1 MRKPEPFSEIE
12 EALKRL
18 MPVGLSE
25 GARTEVESQLDEL
38 CGDAELVNPVVAKF
52 PKWRALGGIAAAL
65 LLGLVIFHGG
75 NDGSQAPVAAAA
87 ESDFVLLNGA
97 DRVEGMSDE
106 GLFVDSGGSAMR
118 KLKVRVVEESKVRD
132 KESGIV
138 VTLSE
143 PREEM
148 YLVPVSTF

>member
-12 EALKRL
+12 EALMRL

-25 GARTEVESQLDEL
+25 SVRTEVESQLDEL
-38 CGDAELVNPVVAKF
+38 CGDVEFVHPVVATF
-52 PKWRALGGIAAAL
+52 PKWMAASGIAAVL
-65 LLGLVIFHGG
+65 VLGLVIFHGG
-75 NDGSQAPVAAAA
+75 KDALQEPVAAAD
-87 ESDFVLLNGA
+87 ESGFVLLNGA
-97 DRVEGMSDE
+97 DRVEGLSDE

-118 KLKVRVVEESKVRD
+118 KLKLRVVEESKVRD

>member
-25 GARTEVESQLDEL
+25 GVRMEVEAQLDEL

-52 PKWRALGGIAAAL
+52 PKWRAAGGIAAAL

-75 NDGSQAPVAAAA
+75 NDALREPVAAA